1 MYLKMFPFG
10 SGVRRVGTSEIL
22 MLLSHLAS
30 TELVLAFVFEILKVL
45 LFWPR
50 LLATLVIILLM
61 LEKPWDYIL
70 PCSGL
75 VICNLTTLI
84 LKQIP
89 SLLVMSSILHE
100 TTALN
105 LDALFLPVV
114 L

>member
-1 MYLKMFPFG
+1 MFD
-10 SGVRRVGTSEIL
+10 SGLRRVGTSVIL
-22 MLLSHLAS
+22 MMLSHLAS
-30 TELVLAFVFEILKVL
+30 TELVLAFVIEILKTL

-50 LLATLVIILLM
+50 LLATLAVILLM
-61 LEKPWDYIL
+61 LEKPWDYSL

-89 SLLVMSSILHE
+89 NLRVMPSILLE
-100 TTALN
+100 RTTLN
-105 LDALFLPVV
+105 LGALFLPVV